1 MLDKSGI
8 IKRLMLSNQKAS
20 AEIKALKGPEKPGLL
35 AYQKHIHQYVL
46 DKFLL
51 DDEEEIHT
59 DDINELAK
67 KSVEKAGKL
76 NPNEATLLDVSKHC
90 GATSSFMTK
99 KVLLYLA
106 LAEDLGVNL
115 QKYDMSEIE
124 TTGELAALLYR
135 ETQTFEDSYVY
146 LDNAATAPV
155 EDVVINQINE
165 RIIKC
170 NANVHRGIYRLS
182 EESTARY
189 EGDRAEV
196 ADYLHVT
203 PKEIIFTSGATESL
217 NRAAE
222 MVSDFVCEGDQILTT
237 VFEHHSNFLP
247 WQQLALRKGATL
259 VVATSEEELESKLTE
274 KTRIVALTHCSNV
287 LGTYFDVQRIC
298 NAARKAG
305 AISVVDGAQAIAHAH
320 PNLREINCDFYAFSG
335 HKIGATTGIGVL
347 YVNEGLIKKLSP
359 VSFGGGMV
367 KKCSLMECTF
377 EDAPYCFE
385 AGTPNFVGA
394 TGLATALRHRSM
406 REEDLF
412 LKEQGLMKHLVKGL
426 SEIKG
431 LHLLSDAALHH
442 QKQVCAS
449 FTVEGAHPYDIAI
462 LLDKKGFAVRSGMH
476 CAMPLMTH
484 LGILHAV
491 RVSPSYRNTKEEID
505 RFLQALQEVLLIC
518 CRSDGTP

>member
-20 AEIKALKGPEKPGLL
+20 AEIKALKGPEKPGLF
-35 AYQKHIHQYVL
+35 AFQKHIHQYVL

-76 NPNEATLLDVSKHC
+76 NPNEAALLDVSKHC
-90 GATSSFMTK
+90 GATSSYMTK

-106 LAEDLGVNL
+106 LAEDLDVNL

-135 ETQTFEDSYVY
+135 ETQASEHAFVY

-155 EDVVINQINE
+155 EDAVMDQINQ
-165 RIIKC
+165 RIVKC

-182 EESTARY
+182 EESTATY
-189 EGDRAEV
+189 EKDRADV
-196 ADYLHVT
+196 AAYLNAT
-203 PKEIIFTSGATESL
+203 PNEIVFTSGATESL
-217 NRAAE
+217 NQAAR
-222 MVSDFVCEGDQILTT
+222 MLSDFVSEGDEILTT
-237 VFEHHSNFLP
+237 VYEHHSNFLP

-259 VVATSEEELESKLTE
+259 IVATSAEDLESKLSD
-274 KTRIVALTHCSNV
+274 KTRIVAITHCSNV
-287 LGTYFDVQRIC
+287 LGTYFDVRHIC
-298 NAARKAG
+298 KAAREVG
-305 AISVVDGAQAIAHAH
+305 AISVVDGAQAIAHSH
-320 PNLREINCDFYAFSG
+320 PDLKEIDCDFYAFSG

-347 YVNEGLIKKLSP
+347 YIKDCLIKKLNP

-367 KKCSLMECTF
+367 KRCSIDDCTF

-394 TGLATALRHRSM
+394 TGLATALRHRNM

-431 LHLLSDAALHH
+431 LHLLSDAALHS

-449 FTVEGAHPYDIAI
+449 FTVEGAHPYDIAM

-484 LGILHAV
+484 LGIEHAV

-505 RFLQALQEVLLIC
+505 RFLLALQEVLLIC